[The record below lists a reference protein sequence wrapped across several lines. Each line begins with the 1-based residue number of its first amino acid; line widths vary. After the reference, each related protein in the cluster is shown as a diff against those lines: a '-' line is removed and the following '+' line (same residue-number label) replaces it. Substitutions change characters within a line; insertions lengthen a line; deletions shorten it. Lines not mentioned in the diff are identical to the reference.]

1 GLTVYPISKLTP
13 QRVSHIVRT
22 YGTDRLIVSG
32 SADWGIS
39 DPLSLVKVVDFLK
52 SDGHDEQTIHKL
64 VFANAMA
71 FYSRSPRWKP
81 EFDIQPLDPREFQ
94 R

>member
-1 GLTVYPISKLTP
+1 
-13 QRVSHIVRT
+13 
-22 YGTDRLIVSG
+22 
-32 SADWGIS
+32 
-39 DPLSLVKVVDFLK
+39 
-52 SDGHDEQTIHKL
+52 L